1 MTVYHSWFSN
11 QELPGIPLEHVD
23 KDGNVVD
30 LSSGWTASAKLVS
43 GSTIVVTQTDNI
55 TLAAT
60 SPNITISK
68 WSSATL
74 TAVASNLTASGKR
87 EQDFDLQVYL
97 NRTADSADEVPMSTR
112 RLIVRF
118 RAAAA

>member
-1 MTVYHSWFSN
+1 MTVYHSWYTN

-30 LSSGWTASAKLVS
+30 LSSGWTASAKLVV
-43 GSTIVVTQTDNI
+43 GTTVVVTQTDNI

-60 SPNITISK
+60 SPNITINK

-74 TAVASNLTASGKR
+74 TAVASNLSTSGKS
-87 EQDFDLQVYL
+87 QQTFDLQVYL
-97 NRTADSADEVPMSTR
+97 NRTADSADEVPTSSR
-112 RLIVRF
+112 PLVVQF
-118 RAAAA
+118 KPAAA